1 MPFSKERHRRSV
13 TLETE
18 RRAVEREVLVCHR
31 ANRGLV
37 GQEPRKVCAD
47 VGGAVLV
54 PIERNHAVSLCA
66 APQTPYLLPHLL
78 LHFRPW
84 GTFPKAPTARL

>member
-18 RRAVEREVLVCHR
+18 RRAVEREVFVCHR

-37 GQEPRKVCAD
+37 GKEPHKAGSVTVQTLCD
-47 VGGAVLV
+47 QTVL
-54 PIERNHAVSLCA
+54 A
-66 APQTPYLLPHLL
+66 ANAIT
-78 LHFRPW
+78 
-84 GTFPKAPTARL
+84 TFDISIVA